1 MSLSYGSRLKAHG
14 RKTDNM
20 LNYLLQRFWQ
30 ACLVLITVSILSFVL
45 IYLSGDPIAALIPL
59 NARQED
65 IDNIRRA
72 YNLDQPLIIQY
83 WLFLGK
89 ALQGDMGESFRY
101 RTDALRLVL
110 GRLPNTMLLA
120 GASLLLSSIIA
131 FPLGIWAARSKF
143 SPSRW
148 HLLDNFISTGSL
160 LLLSLPSFWLGVLLI
175 LVFAGALR
183 WLPAS
188 GAGTFQ
194 QLILPT
200 ITVSAFSTG
209 LLVRLIRRSV
219 YDTFKQQFVVVARS
233 KGLAEQ
239 WVAWRHVLPNAIIP
253 VITVMGLQFGAL
265 LGGSVVVETVFAWPG
280 VGWLMIQAVESRD
293 LPIIR
298 AAVLILSLF
307 IVLINLGVD
316 VLYTILDPR
325 IKLGKSW

>member
-1 MSLSYGSRLKAHG
+1 M
-14 RKTDNM
+14 
-20 LNYLLQRFWQ
+20 
-30 ACLVLITVSILSFVL
+30 
-45 IYLSGDPIAALIPL
+45 
-59 NARQED
+59 
-65 IDNIRRA
+65 
-72 YNLDQPLIIQY
+72 
-83 WLFLGK
+83 
-89 ALQGDMGESFRY
+89 
-101 RTDALRLVL
+101 
-110 GRLPNTMLLA
+110 
-120 GASLLLSSIIA
+120 
-131 FPLGIWAARSKF
+131 
-143 SPSRW
+143 
-148 HLLDNFISTGSL
+148 
-160 LLLSLPSFWLGVLLI
+160 
-175 LVFAGALR
+175 FAGALR

-325 IKLGKSW
+325 IKLGKSS

>member
-1 MSLSYGSRLKAHG
+1 
-14 RKTDNM
+14 M

-30 ACLVLITVSILSFVL
+30 ACLVLIAVSILSFVL

-72 YNLDQPLIIQY
+72 YNLDQPLITQY

-148 HLLDNFISTGSL
+148 HLLDHFISTGWVCCSFWCLQGRCAGCRPLGQVHFSSL
-160 LLLSLPSFWLGVLLI
+160 FCPLLPSARFRLACWCGS
-175 LVFAGALR
+175 FA
-183 WLPAS
+183 
-188 GAGTFQ
+188 
-194 QLILPT
+194 
-200 ITVSAFSTG
+200 
-209 LLVRLIRRSV
+209 
-219 YDTFKQQFVVVARS
+219 ARS
-233 KGLAEQ
+233 TIPSNNNL
-239 WVAWRHVLPNAIIP
+239 WWWRVAKVWPSNGWR
-253 VITVMGLQFGAL
+253 
-265 LGGSVVVETVFAWPG
+265 GGMCCPMPS
-280 VGWLMIQAVESRD
+280 SR
-293 LPIIR
+293 
-298 AAVLILSLF
+298 
-307 IVLINLGVD
+307 
-316 VLYTILDPR
+316 
-325 IKLGKSW
+325 